1 MADRYWVGG
10 TGSWSDTNKW
20 SASSGGAG
28 GASVPTS
35 ADNVIFDAGS
45 DAGGTFVVTVDG
57 TSGSPSLC
65 ADFTASG
72 LDFGMTLTMGA
83 TAFLDCYGSFTL
95 PITNFSVSA
104 SLGATIRF
112 RATTTGKTI
121 TTNGVSLSNISITLN
136 GAGGEWTLNSAYT
149 STATI
154 TFDNGTF
161 NTNNFNVTIG
171 QFLSVTSNTRSL
183 NFGSSTITLSSTNLW
198 SLASTG
204 LTLNAGTSTIV
215 CLSASPN
222 FGGGGLTY
230 YNVNFT
236 NLGSGTKTITGANT
250 FNNLSVSSLSATG
263 ISQIALSANQTINGT
278 LTLGTANTAIRRMFM
293 RSDAVGTARTLTVAT
308 MATLADVDFRDIT
321 ISGAASPVSGTRL
334 GNCGGNSGITFD
346 AGKTVYRVGTGNW
359 SATQWSLSSGGSV
372 NVNNFPLAQDTA
384 IFDTGTTT
392 GTHTVDAAWN
402 IGTLDMS
409 ALTVAVTL
417 ATGTTTPSIYGSITL
432 DADVTLSGTGALTI
446 AGRTTQT
453 ITSAGKTWTQP
464 FTVNSPSGSLQLVDD
479 LNNGSTLTFTV
490 TQGRLDLNNND
501 LTTGVVSSTGGLSR
515 GIDFANGTLNV
526 QAASFTVSGSNFT
539 TSGTGSISMNSAS
552 SKTFAGGGFT
562 YTCALNQGGSG
573 TLVITGA
580 NTFDDI
586 TNTNATASTITF
598 PNTTT
603 SVSAF
608 SAEGT
613 VGNLLTL
620 SRTGASGT
628 FTLAYIGSSRVDS
641 DYLSIS
647 NSEATPSNT
656 WYAGT
661 NSTDG
666 GGNTGWTFT
675 AAPVITESNI
685 ERLAERGA
693 VIVGQSKQTSTAGR
707 LGGAGQIEADIV
719 RYKTQFSSRVSGL
732 TVKGRLINK
741 ARE

>member
-1 MADRYWVGG
+1 MAIKYWVGG
-10 TGSWSDTNKW
+10 TGTWDASTTTNWSDTD
-20 SASSGGAG
+20 GGAG
-28 GASVPTS
+28 GAVAPTS
-35 ADNVIFDAGS
+35 ADDVVFNANS
-45 DAGGTFVVTVDG
+45 DTGANFVVTISTGAVCKDI
-57 TSGSPSLC
+57 TI
-65 ADFTASG
+65 SG
-72 LDFGMTLTMGA
+72 LDKTMTLA
-83 TAFLDCYGSFTL
+83 GSAAWSIFGSLTFPASNLTRTFTGN
-95 PITNFSVSA
+95 ITFA
-104 SLGATIRF
+104 STS
-112 RATTTGKTI
+112 TGKTI
-121 TTNGVSLSNISITLN
+121 TTNGVTFASIIAFN
-136 GAGGEWTLNSAYT
+136 GSGGEWTLGSALT
-149 STATI
+149 TTLQITHAAGSLITA
-154 TFDNGTF
+154 
-161 NTNNFNVTIG
+161 NFNISCALYQLATVIAARA
-171 QFLSVTSNTRSL
+171 LSL
-183 NFGSSTITLSSTNLW
+183 GSSTLTITGSGGFNAVNTL
-198 SLASTG
+198 
-204 LTLNAGTSTIV
+204 LTFNAGTSTIV
-215 CLSASPN
+215 LSSALPT
-222 FGGGGLTY
+222 FAGAGLTFN
-230 YNVNFT
+230 NVSFT
-236 NLGSGTKTITGANT
+236 SSTFNANPTSITGVNT
-250 FNNLSVSSLSATG
+250 FNDFSVTSLAGTG
-263 ISQIALSANQTINGT
+263 IKNIQIGDNQTINGT
-278 LTLGTANTAIRRMFM
+278 LTLGSANTAIRRMFV
-293 RSDAVGTARTLTVAT
+293 RSDTVGTARTLTVAT

-321 ISGAASPVSGTRL
+321 VAGAASPVSGTRL
-334 GNCGGNSGITFD
+334 GNCGNNTGITFD
-346 AGKTVYRVGTGNW
+346 AGKTVYRVGTGLW
-359 SATQWSLSSGGSV
+359 SDTQWSLLSGGSV

-392 GTHTVDAAWN
+392 GTHTISVAWN
-402 IGTLDMS
+402 IGTLTMS
-409 ALTVAVTL
+409 SLNVAVTL
-417 ATGTTTPSIYGSITL
+417 ATGTSTPTIYGNVTL
-432 DADVTLSGTGALTI
+432 DSDVTLTGTGGLTI

-464 FTVNSPSGSLQLVDD
+464 FTVNSPSGSLQLIDD
-479 LNNGSTLTFTV
+479 LNNGSTLTFTI

-515 GIDFANGTLNV
+515 GIDFAGGTLNV

-539 TSGTGSISMNSAS
+539 TSGTGVISMNSAS

-562 YTCALNQGGSG
+562 YTCALNQGGAG
-573 TLVITGA
+573 ALVITGA
-580 NTFDDI
+580 NTFADI

-613 VGNLLTL
+613 AGNLLTL

-675 AAPVITESNI
+675 AAPIITDSTTS
-685 ERLAERGA
+685 RLAERGS
-693 VIVGQSKQTSTAGR
+693 VIVGQSKQTSTASR

-719 RYKTQFSSRVSGL
+719 RYKTEFSSRVSGL